1 MGLGIERALIVL
13 EELGRMPDVGKPP
26 IVFAVCLTSDKSAFT
41 KIVAGLRTDGISVVT
56 DPEARSAKSQFR
68 QADKAG
74 AKFAL
79 VIGDDELAAKSA
91 TVKNLAASEEASV
104 PLASLS
110 DHLRNSSAS

>member
-1 MGLGIERALIVL
+1 
-13 EELGRMPDVGKPP
+13 
-26 IVFAVCLTSDKSAFT
+26 VFAVCLTSDKSAFT